1 MTATHPIAP
10 LRDRLKVILEAV
22 SGIGRV
28 YDYMR
33 HPVTDAEVK
42 SLFVTTTS
50 PRLHYWCI
58 TLGPDAKFLEERYP
72 ASHSRATVTFAIR
85 GYYSLVDA
93 DATEKTF
100 INLVEDVL
108 DALRTHKGALN
119 VDVIGGP
126 WLTQGPAQWAGPNH
140 VEVAG
145 VLCHHAELVVPIRV
159 AVEC

>member
-10 LRDRLKVILEAV
+10 LRDRLKAILEAV

-33 HPVTDAEVK
+33 HPTTDAEVK

-50 PRLHYWCI
+50 PRLHYWCV
-58 TLGPDAKFLEERYP
+58 TLSPESKFIEQRYP
-72 ASHSRATVTFAIR
+72 GSHSRATVTFSIR

-108 DALRTHKGALN
+108 DALRANRSLLSG
-119 VDVIGGP
+119 DVGGP
-126 WLTQGPAQWAGPNH
+126 WIEQGPAQWVGPTH